1 MQRRSLDTSVVPKSP
16 YDDLLEPKQRFKL
29 NKRLENNRS
38 KMSLLESKLRS
49 VSEIDTPEI
58 QEELDAMAEDRQV
71 FDYVVSTLE

>member
-1 MQRRSLDTSVVPKSP
+1 
-16 YDDLLEPKQRFKL
+16 
-29 NKRLENNRS
+29 
-38 KMSLLESKLRS
+38 MSLLESKLRS